1 MMSSPHRMWCECLQF
16 KCHCVTR
23 RPPLGMTVELVLCG
37 NFSQHFTHFPDFIL
51 LLFVHVVVVLSLH
64 LWSRACL
71 SVCRNLD
78 SATDTARQHLPHRES
93 RQHCTSRRICYSISK
108 VMEKN
113 FRPFKVF
120 DDIIST
126 KLQCIKTLPTSV
138 MARRESR
145 PRPTEQTVSFSAE
158 AEGGRQSARGRESK
172 TERARS
178 GLRESVRTDG
188 GERATAPAASVCSAG
203 VRSAR
208 VCAFAPP
215 AAATVKWTD
224 SVGRAYIGHGPARPH
239 AMQSVL
245 PTDGRHPPTSVQG
258 SALILLQGFVTY
270 AWEEQISYHAS

>member
-1 MMSSPHRMWCECLQF
+1 MSSPHRMWCECLQF

-178 GLRESVRTDG
+178 GLRESEERERRLLRPLCVRPACAA
-188 GERATAPAASVCSAG
+188 RAC
-203 VRSAR
+203 VRSR
-208 VCAFAPP
+208 
-215 AAATVKWTD
+215 
-224 SVGRAYIGHGPARPH
+224 RRRR
-239 AMQSVL
+239 Q
-245 PTDGRHPPTSVQG
+245 Q
-258 SALILLQGFVTY
+258 
-270 AWEEQISYHAS
+270 